1 MRLVI
6 IYSDWRTE
14 VLNYYFNTMNQ
25 QEKDATTNLV
35 EQLQET
41 ALNVI
46 QPVMEK
52 SMVFAAEYAKACGRD
67 TVLGKDLEYAM
78 KYCAMNEVGK
88 KIGTHF
94 PEIYDE
100 EYESDEEDE
109 IEMVDED
116 DEDIKFERY
125 SGREYKYV
133 KMNNA
138 YDNWEN
144 WVPKNPTEQMLKNA
158 IDSNE

>member
-1 MRLVI
+1 
-6 IYSDWRTE
+6 
-14 VLNYYFNTMNQ
+14 MNQ
-25 QEKDATTNLV
+25 IEKDANADLINQV
-35 EQLQET
+35 QDS
-41 ALNVI
+41 AINII
-46 QPVMEK
+46 QPILEQSVIL
-52 SMVFAAEYAKACGRD
+52 AAEYAKACGRD
-67 TVLGKDLEYAM
+67 TVLSEDLEYAM
-78 KYCAMNEVGK
+78 KYCTMYEVGK